1 MGCGKQVS
9 SRNSAGIVVVSSLLE
24 QKQYNGDN
32 QPQLAEPIQIKNEI
46 IIIEP
51 VEAKDEKNKDFF
63 TKLEEPRGSLDHHA
77 KDSLFEVS
85 KISYVRDEN
94 PLKYNTIRQRSP
106 TEVVRKIEE
115 RNPGAD
121 INFDFLNE
129 SSKIKRVV
137 EDSFEI
143 EILK

>member
-9 SRNSAGIVVVSSLLE
+9 NRNSAGIMVISSLIDLN
-24 QKQYNGDN
+24 QYNKDN
-32 QPQLAEPIQIKNEI
+32 QANIAEPIQIKHEI
-46 IIIEP
+46 NIIEP

-63 TKLEEPRGSLDHHA
+63 TKLDEPRGSLDHHA

-94 PLKYNTIRQRSP
+94 ALKYNTIRQRSP
-106 TEVVRKIEE
+106 TDVVKKIEE

-129 SSKIKRVV
+129 SSKIKGVV
-137 EDSFEI
+137 EESFEI
-143 EILK
+143 EILN

>member
-9 SRNSAGIVVVSSLLE
+9 NRNSVGIMVISSIIE
-24 QKQYNGDN
+24 QNQYNNDN
-32 QPQLAEPIQIKNEI
+32 QARLAEPIQVKHEI

-51 VEAKDEKNKDFF
+51 VDAKDEKNKDFF
-63 TKLEEPRGSLDHHA
+63 TKLDEPRRSLDHHA

-94 PLKYNTIRQRSP
+94 ALKYNTIRQRSP

-129 SSKIKRVV
+129 SSKIKGVV
-137 EDSFEI
+137 EESIEI
-143 EILK
+143 EILN